1 MVRVGMLAASMS
13 RRAGGIAPAMRA
25 LSSSLAAQS
34 VDLEVFAGC
43 DEYSSRDLQ
52 DWGNI
57 PVHLHNVKGPVSFG
71 WQPGLKLSLARTELN
86 VLHLHGLWMYPSVAA
101 IGWSENERP
110 RVISPHGML
119 DPWALKNSWAKKRI
133 AQLVFENR
141 NLTGAACLHA
151 LCDAERDAIRACGIE
166 VPIAVIPN
174 GVDLSEAEGP
184 FLEPNWNER
193 IPKGAK
199 VLLYLGRIHPKK
211 GLDPLLEAISRLQ
224 SRHAE
229 RWHLVVAGWDQEDYE
244 AKLGSR
250 ATSLELDHR
259 VHFVG
264 PQFGADKKASFARA
278 DAFILPSFSEG
289 LPMAVLEAWSFN
301 LPVFMTE
308 ACNLPEG
315 FRAGAAFEITTDPV
329 EMARVLD
336 EVIEMRDEELARV
349 GRAGRKLVEEK
360 FTWSTVAEQMADV
373 YRWVLGDRERPDHVR
388 IG

>member
-1 MVRVGMLAASMS
+1 MLAASMS
-13 RRAGGIAPAMRA
+13 RRAGGIAPAIRA

-34 VDLEVFAGC
+34 VDLEVFAAR
-43 DEYSSRDLQ
+43 DEYSSSDLR
-52 DWGNI
+52 DWGDI
-57 PVHLHNVKGPVSFG
+57 PVNLHKVQGPASFG
-71 WQPGLKLSLARTELN
+71 WQPDLKYSLRRKELD
-86 VLHLHGLWMYPSVAA
+86 VLHQHGLWMYYSVAA
-101 IGWSENERP
+101 TGWSKREGP

-133 AQLVFENR
+133 SQIAFERR
-141 NLTGAACLHA
+141 NLAGAACLHA

-211 GLDPLLEAISRLQ
+211 GLDTLLEALSRLQ
-224 SRHAE
+224 SSDAE
-229 RWHLVVAGWDQEDYE
+229 RWHLVVAGWGQEGYE

-250 ATSLELDHR
+250 ATALELDHR

-289 LPMAVLEAWSFN
+289 LPMAVLEAWSFG
-301 LPVFMTE
+301 LPVLMTE

-315 FRAGAAFEITTDPV
+315 FAAGAAFEITTDPAK
-329 EMARVLD
+329 MASVLD
-336 EVIEMRDEELARV
+336 QVLAMSEDDLAQA

-360 FTWSTVAEQMADV
+360 FTWSTVAEQMAAV
-373 YRWVLGDRERPDHVR
+373 YRWVLGDGERPDHVR